1 MANGKYLPIAGK
13 TYTYTLN
20 VVARIGKNSTVAQA
34 SSSWQQL
41 INQVPNWVFPD
52 LKMGATKQRNLQKY
66 KEPGSLLGLLTI
78 IIAML
83 MWDWKLLMASAV
95 GIGMMILVYSMYQWN
110 WHKNWYNIRQF
121 FRSPHSRLT
130 IAVASGGIACVTTY
144 MAASVWVDS
153 TSHWIAAGAILQ
165 AMGTLITL
173 ILLIWQLI
181 QFYGTREEN
190 YIDKLLYNL
199 TARDPL
205 KRLLAVRKLT
215 KLYLRKG
222 LEAEVQQNIIDC
234 LRLLLSQEEETVI
247 HQATLEALQT
257 LETSHVLPSSKL
269 KMIKVRNKVKQS
281 IY

>member
-1 MANGKYLPIAGK
+1 M
-13 TYTYTLN
+13 
-20 VVARIGKNSTVAQA
+20 AQA

-52 LKMGATKQRNLQKY
+52 LKMGATKQHNLQKY
-66 KEPGSLLGLLTI
+66 KEPGILLGLLTI

-83 MWDWKLLMASAV
+83 LWDWKLLMASAV
-95 GIGMMILVYSMYQWN
+95 GIGMMILIYSMYQWN
-110 WHKNWYNIRQF
+110 WHKNWYEIRQF

-153 TSHWIAAGAILQ
+153 SSHWIAAGAILQ
-165 AMGTLITL
+165 AMGTLVTV

-181 QFYGTREEN
+181 QFYGIREEN

-199 TARDPL
+199 TAREPL
-205 KRLLAVRKLT
+205 KRLLAVRQLT
-215 KLYLRKG
+215 KLYLRQG

-247 HQATLEALQT
+247 HQAILEALQT
-257 LETSHVLPSSKL
+257 LETSHVLSSSKL